1 MQAVCI
7 YTGVSPFEQNLDYIF
22 SIFKNTLNELG
33 VTVDM
38 IDLPKLE
45 IDYFDGTKHPIMET
59 IFTHIQKSQGV
70 IFATTAQRFSINGC
84 MQTFLEHLDYNIYGE
99 VLYDKPCMNIITS
112 LDNSEYL
119 AGSYMNTLINSLGGF
134 VLNNMTISKEYLM
147 DIKNSEEIKQMIER
161 YAEDFYRSL
170 KQNRKFFISRPFK
183 NSAMT
188 KAKQEEKKT
197 YDIQDIIKQDTIM
210 QNQQQQM
217 QNQAPQAQMQNEKQV
232 RSLTG
237 SQVANLYKKE
247 VENSNQ
253 NYIKEPNV
261 DNIVQNVYNKNQ
273 NNINGI
279 LQTMNSNE
287 LVNKYNNQSKQNL
300 NTNVN
305 NFNNSQQNDINNITK
320 MISKGYENQEQNISP
335 SINSLKQRTQS
346 LYHYF
351 QPQLAT
357 GINVVIQLNISGKEI
372 FNGFLTIINGECT
385 YTDGF
390 SPSADVTIISDS
402 IVWQEVLEGRCTLQK
417 AFMLGRLK
425 VKGNFVIIS
434 KFEQFFKII

>member
-1 MQAVCI
+1 
-7 YTGVSPFEQNLDYIF
+7 
-22 SIFKNTLNELG
+22 
-33 VTVDM
+33 
-38 IDLPKLE
+38 
-45 IDYFDGTKHPIMET
+45 
-59 IFTHIQKSQGV
+59 
-70 IFATTAQRFSINGC
+70 
-84 MQTFLEHLDYNIYGE
+84 
-99 VLYDKPCMNIITS
+99 
-112 LDNSEYL
+112 
-119 AGSYMNTLINSLGGF
+119 
-134 VLNNMTISKEYLM
+134 
-147 DIKNSEEIKQMIER
+147 
-161 YAEDFYRSL
+161 
-170 KQNRKFFISRPFK
+170 
-183 NSAMT
+183 MT